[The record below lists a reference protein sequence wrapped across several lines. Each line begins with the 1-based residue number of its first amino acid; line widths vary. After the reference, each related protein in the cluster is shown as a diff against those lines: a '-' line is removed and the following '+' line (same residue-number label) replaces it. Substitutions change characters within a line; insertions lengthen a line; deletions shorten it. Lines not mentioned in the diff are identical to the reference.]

1 MATITIPKKELK
13 TVIKESVREV
23 LAQELMKLRAL
34 AMPSVSIKEQK
45 NIEKLYRRPHRKSA
59 KTIEVEL

>member
-13 TVIKESVREV
+13 TVVKESVREV

-34 AMPSVSIKEQK
+34 ALPDVSLKEQK
-45 NIEKLYRRPHRKSA
+45 SIEKLYRRPHRKTA

>member
-13 TVIKESVREV
+13 IVVKESVREV

-34 AMPSVSIKEQK
+34 ALPSVSAKEQK
-45 NIEKLYRRPHRKSA
+45 DIEKLYHRPHRKTA
-59 KTIEVEL
+59 KTIEIEL

>member
-13 TVIKESVREV
+13 TVVKESVREV
-23 LAQELMKLRAL
+23 LAQELMKLLAL
-34 AMPSVSIKEQK
+34 ALPDISGKEQK
-45 NIEKLYRRPHRKSA
+45 NIEKLYHKPYRKTA